1 MGTHAEEQWKKKVE
15 DLEKDHQKA
24 LQVRAFLLSERE
36 IVLKLL
42 ERSMSAGD
50 RERLDNL
57 RTRIHEKNRQLRL
70 IETEI
75 KDISDR
81 LSQAGERLQQAG
93 ESDRQGG

>member
-1 MGTHAEEQWKKKVE
+1 
-15 DLEKDHQKA
+15 
-24 LQVRAFLLSERE
+24 VRAFLLSERE